1 MNNDNLR
8 INFLRKNK
16 DTIINY
22 YNKTN
27 SLDELNGVLN
37 NLNNTSLNIKE
48 IEEIKIAIV
57 NRMNELNVKSLKDVL
72 EEAKNKNSNIKDI
85 NIVETRKEINNKD
98 YYGFRN
104 NINYL
109 RVYKDGENKLF
120 EIPNNYVDKVKEI
133 LELNQNITIK
143 DLLEKIKP
151 YIEELNIVEMD
162 YKTNLDKEVVTRE
175 INNIQD
181 AKTKQQFLDNIASVL
196 KERIEIN
203 KYISEKGL
211 EKETLRYS
219 INSSGERIYYVGD
232 NIIKFLDN
240 ETNMYVLTPPNND
253 FVSSNKKEQEEKEF
267 EKETKDKENEEEK
280 INEIPNSL
288 DELNTEFYI
297 NAINFVMD
305 KIYKSES
312 LDKYEEK
319 LIEIFL
325 HLCVN
330 TKEDDIPINLYEIY
344 NTYFEYLYNY
354 NDYYNDN
361 IRNMFQNKIEF
372 MKEEK
377 KKKSNEKQLILEN
390 NDKFGFAD
398 ITLIVCLGIVVII
411 IILFI
416 LLVK

>member
-22 YNKTN
+22 YSKTN

-48 IEEIKIAIV
+48 IEEIKEAIV

-354 NDYYNDN
+354 NDYYNYN

>member
-22 YNKTN
+22 YSKTN

-48 IEEIKIAIV
+48 IEEIKEAIV

-253 FVSSNKKEQEEKEF
+253 FVSSNKKEQEEKKF

>member
-22 YNKTN
+22 YSKTN

-48 IEEIKIAIV
+48 IEEIKEAIV

-162 YKTNLDKEVVTRE
+162 YKTNLDKDVVTRE

-253 FVSSNKKEQEEKEF
+253 FVSSNKKEQEEKKF